1 MCSLKVLKFPYWYLL
16 LQVGPGGQAIKG
28 VVGRFLLRM
37 SSLVYLAETVAENEV
52 EVGLSDD
59 LHRLLNHVVSVLV
72 RDALN

>member
-1 MCSLKVLKFPYWYLL
+1 
-16 LQVGPGGQAIKG
+16 
-28 VVGRFLLRM
+28 M

-59 LHRLLNHVVSVLV
+59 LHRFLNHVVSVLV